1 MYMVQVFQERANMD
15 KTWSIIDTTHGAR
28 TVQEN
33 IEPSGKPRSKK
44 QYVSHPPLFPMIPLH
59 NVVVDNLHVF
69 LRVSDVLINLLLVD
83 IKRADAIE
91 RLNKFNKFDSEK
103 YKHLDA
109 YQNFVSSLGVPGY
122 KFWIGQNSKQ
132 LKIRSLTGPE
142 QLKVFKHMNSQQ
154 LLPKENPG
162 ECARKQ
168 VLWNELL
175 ELHETFSK

>member
-1 MYMVQVFQERANMD
+1 MD

-44 QYVSHPPLFPMIPLH
+44 QYNVSHPPLFPMIPLH

-142 QLKVFKHMNSQQ
+142 QLKVLN
-154 LLPKENPG
+154 
-162 ECARKQ
+162 
-168 VLWNELL
+168 
-175 ELHETFSK
+175 T